1 MVDLKNNNEANVS
14 IIAIYLMTIISLG
27 ALYTLL
33 FLEFAIP
40 NLAPM
45 IPDSLGTF
53 KTSTLTILYAIP
65 IIITIVCSL
74 AVLKNALKREVI

>member
-14 IIAIYLMTIISLG
+14 IIAIYLMTIISIG

-33 FLEFAIP
+33 FIEVAIP
-40 NLAPM
+40 NLAPL
-45 IPDSLGTF
+45 IPDDLGVF
-53 KTSTLTILYAIP
+53 KTSTLTIVYAIP
-65 IIITIVCSL
+65 LIVILVSSL